1 MSATEAPPRPRTDA
15 ERRLVLSLALLAAAG
30 PSMPITRISRGGTT
44 PGARTVSRSS
54 RTCTSRSSSSAVPCG
69 GRAGK
74 KHRGAPGVREHRP
87 GGQKA
92 CARPAAAAA
101 SGFPRRHPTV
111 RDAADPGCPLAA
123 AGGHRSEG
131 GGRRHVHAAVGEL
144 GRAGAPA
151 DGRPL
156 PGPPGDGQPLGGVGA
171 RDRHRVRGQI
181 AVTPGAGSDGCLQL
195 PHHARSM
202 RGSAAGS

>member
-30 PSMPITRISRGGTT
+30 PSIPITRMSRGGTT

-101 SGFPRRHPTV
+101 SVLPERRRTV
-111 RDAADPGCPLAA
+111 RYVACARCARAAPG
-123 AGGHRSEG
+123 GDGSE
-131 GGRRHVHAAVGEL
+131 RRRRRALHAEVGEL
-144 GRAGAPA
+144 GSAHTKAA
-151 DGRPL
+151 VRPVAK
-156 PGPPGDGQPLGGVGA
+156 PKGDDDALGG
-171 RDRHRVRGQI
+171 
-181 AVTPGAGSDGCLQL
+181 L
-195 PHHARSM
+195 
-202 RGSAAGS
+202 